1 VQAGLKAGAHPA
13 DETAMSVSPLAGA
26 KDAILELAR
35 AIDAADPATSHH
47 SERVGELAGD
57 LAAELDWS
65 PTLIAA
71 LDEAGR
77 LHDVGKICIPE
88 AILTKPGRLTPEE
101 FEHVKAHTVFGA
113 QLVANVLM
121 PAQTAWIRGHHE
133 RWNGRGYPDGLAG
146 EQIPQGALIL
156 SIVDAWD
163 TMTSASSYAPV
174 RSAGEAI
181 VEMRAGSGTQF
192 WPEGIAALERVLEAR
207 ATGRGPRPVAGTGD
221 TVGGIQRHID
231 DLAETELLIG
241 ARRIVARERAAAAE
255 TAER

>member
-1 VQAGLKAGAHPA
+1 
-13 DETAMSVSPLAGA
+13 MSASPLAGA

-88 AILTKPGRLTPEE
+88 AILSKPGRLTPEE

-156 SIVDAWD
+156 SIADAWD
-163 TMTSASSYAPV
+163 TMTTASSYAPV
-174 RSAGEAI
+174 RSAGEALI
-181 VEMRAGSGTQF
+181 EMRAGSGSQF

-207 ATGRGPRPVAGTGD
+207 ATGRGSRSPVASGEEA
-221 TVGGIQRHID
+221 GGIQRRID
-231 DLAETELLIG
+231 ELAEIELSLG
-241 ARRIVARERAAAAE
+241 ARRGVAPELGAIEA
-255 TAER
+255 TAEH

>member
-1 VQAGLKAGAHPA
+1 
-13 DETAMSVSPLAGA
+13 MSVSPLAGA

-57 LAAELDWS
+57 LAAELGWS
-65 PTLIAA
+65 ETLIAA
-71 LDEAGR
+71 LDDAGR

-88 AILTKPGRLTPEE
+88 AVLTKPGRLTQEE
-101 FEHVKAHTVFGA
+101 FEQVKAHTVFGA

-156 SIVDAWD
+156 SIADAWD
-163 TMTSASSYAPV
+163 TMTTASSYAPV

-181 VEMRAGSGTQF
+181 IEMRAGSGTQF
-192 WPEGIAALERVLEAR
+192 WPEGVAALERVLEAR
-207 ATGRGPRPVAGTGD
+207 ATGGGPRPADVATAR
-221 TVGGIQRHID
+221 TGGIQRRID
-231 DLAETELLIG
+231 ELAEIELSLG
-241 ARRIVARERAAAAE
+241 AGRTGAQGGIAAVETVREA
-255 TAER
+255 